1 MKILIVSGFLGA
13 GKTTFIKRLSQ
24 NIGKKFVILEN
35 EYGAA
40 GIDGLRLGKSQQEL
54 RENIWEMTEKCICC
68 SGKKDFASSVL
79 TIANAVDPEY
89 LIVEPTGI
97 GKLSRIVENL
107 RRIEYDRIQI
117 LPPVTIV
124 DIYSYNRYMTEYP
137 DLYKDQIRS
146 ADTIIVS
153 KTEQCNVQ
161 EKDRIRKFLGNI
173 NSSAEIVT
181 DYALTMGQEEYKNLL
196 RSKKYN
202 REINDIK
209 TKEKLPDVFSLENV
223 RMKTPEKLFWF
234 LERVIHGRFGN
245 IIRAKGQLMAG
256 QQFLRFDVADSR
268 YSITGADQKSIGKT
282 VFIGEKIRKKE
293 IRKNFEKSVGDKKI
307 KYIPRNFDKY
317 QHML

>member
-13 GKTTFIKRLSQ
+13 GKTTFIKRLSL

-40 GIDGLRLGKSQQEL
+40 GIDTLRLGESQQETQ
-54 RENIWEMTEKCICC
+54 ENIWEMTERCICC

-97 GKLSRIVENL
+97 GRLSRIVENL
-107 RRIEYDRIQI
+107 RQIEYDRIQI
-117 LPPVTIV
+117 LAPVTIV

-153 KTEQCNVQ
+153 KTEQCNAE
-161 EKDRIRKFLGNI
+161 EKQRIREFLKNI
-173 NSSAEIVT
+173 NPSAGIIT
-181 DYALTMGQEEYKNLL
+181 DYASAMGQEGYKNLL
-196 RSKKYN
+196 RGKDFNK
-202 REINDIK
+202 EINDIK
-209 TKEKLPDVFSLENV
+209 MEEKLPEVLSLENV
-223 RMKTPEKLFWF
+223 CMETPEKLLWF
-234 LERVIHGRFGN
+234 LEAVIHGRFGN

-256 QQFLRFDVADSR
+256 QQFLQFDVADSR
-268 YSITGADQKSIGKT
+268 YSITGTDRKSIGKT
-282 VFIGEKIRKKE
+282 VFIGEEIRKKDVQE
-293 IRKNFEKSVGDKKI
+293 NFRKSVRDKKI
-307 KYIPRNFDKY
+307 KYIPRKDA
-317 QHML
+317 